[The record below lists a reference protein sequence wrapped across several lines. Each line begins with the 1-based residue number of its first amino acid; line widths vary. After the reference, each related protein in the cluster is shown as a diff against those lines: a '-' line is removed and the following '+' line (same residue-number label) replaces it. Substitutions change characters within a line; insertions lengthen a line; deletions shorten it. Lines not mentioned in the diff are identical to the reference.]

1 MLQEV
6 AGEISNDSHREKRG
20 DSGIKEVS
28 MWKFEARKDDVVICK
43 AESRDYFPIK
53 MLMVGCAIYADWV
66 VISFNDSTIVADKP
80 QVAEIEFLKYLV
92 GKETK

>member
-1 MLQEV
+1 
-6 AGEISNDSHREKRG
+6 
-20 DSGIKEVS
+20 
-28 MWKFEARKDDVVICK
+28 
-43 AESRDYFPIK
+43 